1 MTNTKIKRSYHISE
15 VEFLLDKAKKDG
27 MQVNI
32 EALHVTGAL
41 NTFNG
46 WYVQGGFWRGGFHR
60 LRNPVNGEIRTV
72 CDVLIMKFNNCS
84 MYL

>member
-1 MTNTKIKRSYHISE
+1 MNNTKIKRSYHISE

-27 MQVNI
+27 MQVNVA
-32 EALHVTGAL
+32 ALDSTGAL
-41 NTFNG
+41 NEFYG
-46 WYVQGGFWRGGFHR
+46 WYVQGGYWRGGFHR
-60 LRNPVNGEIRTV
+60 LRNPVNGEIRTL

>member
-32 EALHVTGAL
+32 EALDVTGAL

-46 WYVQGGFWRGGFHR
+46 WYVQGG
-60 LRNPVNGEIRTV
+60 
-72 CDVLIMKFNNCS
+72 
-84 MYL
+84 

>member
-1 MTNTKIKRSYHISE
+1 MTNPKIKRSYHISE

-27 MQVNI
+27 MQVNVA
-32 EALHVTGAL
+32 ALDSTGAL
-41 NTFNG
+41 NEFYG
-46 WYVQGGFWRGGFHR
+46 WYVQGGYWRGGFHR
-60 LRNPVNGEIRTV
+60 LRNPVNGEIRTL

>member
-1 MTNTKIKRSYHISE
+1 MTNPKIKRSYHISE

-27 MQVNI
+27 MQVNV
-32 EALHVTGAL
+32 EALDSTGAV
-41 NTFNG
+41 NEFYG
-46 WYVQGGFWRGGFHR
+46 WYVQGGYWRGGFHR

-72 CDVLIMKFNNCS
+72 CDVLIIKFNNCS

>member
-27 MQVNI
+27 MQVNVA
-32 EALHVTGAL
+32 ALDSTGAL
-41 NTFNG
+41 NEFYG
-46 WYVQGGFWRGGFHR
+46 WYVQGGYWRGGFHR
-60 LRNPVNGEIRTV
+60 LRNPVNGEIRTL
-72 CDVLIMKFNNCS
+72 CDVLIIKFNNCS

>member
-1 MTNTKIKRSYHISE
+1 MTNPKIKRSYHITE

-27 MQVNI
+27 MQVNVA
-32 EALHVTGAL
+32 ALDSTGAL
-41 NTFNG
+41 NEFYG
-46 WYVQGGFWRGGFHR
+46 WYVQGGYWRGGFHR
-60 LRNPVNGEIRTV
+60 LRNPVNGEIRTL